1 MNDLITTMYW
11 SDLVQTAYMVLLIA
25 AILLVW
31 GAIATV
37 TMLYIIL
44 PDKNSVITVL
54 TKKAMI
60 IIACVAPVLMV
71 IFLLLPSQNT
81 LNVIALNKIAEIKT
95 HATISDA
102 ERNVLNVIEAS
113 MSSKLNKSDPH

>member
-25 AILLVW
+25 TILLVW

-54 TKKAMI
+54 TKKTMI
-60 IIACVAPVLMV
+60 VIACVAPVLMV

-81 LNVIALNKIAEIKT
+81 LNVIALNKIAEIKA

-102 ERNVLNVIEAS
+102 ERNVLNAIEAS

>member
-1 MNDLITTMYW
+1 MNDLITVMYW

-81 LNVIALNKIAEIKT
+81 LNVIALNKIAEIKA

-102 ERNVLNVIEAS
+102 ERNVLNAIEAS

>member
-11 SDLVQTAYMVLLIA
+11 SDLVQTAYIVLLIA
-25 AILLVW
+25 TILLVW

-81 LNVIALNKIAEIKT
+81 LNVIVLNKIAEIKA
-95 HATISDA
+95 HSTIPEA
-102 ERNVLNVIEAS
+102 ERNALNAIEAS
-113 MSSKLNKSDPH
+113 ISSKLNEHNLH

>member
-11 SDLVQTAYMVLLIA
+11 SDFVQTTFTILCCA
-25 AILLVW
+25 ALSLVW
-31 GAIATV
+31 GAVTSI
-37 TMLYIIL
+37 TMLFL
-44 PDKNSVITVL
+44 VPPNEHPFVIVFA
-54 TKKAMI
+54 KKTMI
-60 IIACVAPVLMV
+60 VIACVAPVLMV

-81 LNVIALNKIAEIKT
+81 LNVIALNKIAEIKA

-102 ERNVLNVIEAS
+102 ERNVLNAIEAS